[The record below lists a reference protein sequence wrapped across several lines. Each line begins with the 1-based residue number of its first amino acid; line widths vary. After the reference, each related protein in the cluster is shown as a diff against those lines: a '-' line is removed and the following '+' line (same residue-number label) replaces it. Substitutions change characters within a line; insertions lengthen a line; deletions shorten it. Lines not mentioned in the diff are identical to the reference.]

1 MQLFGLYNSKDYYRA
16 CMTTTD
22 NLGINCLKNFEHLM
36 FGQRIAYVIE
46 TRGISKAWVAERL
59 GISKQALN
67 YLLKHSIKPKFV
79 DEFAELLGLDPQWI
93 EQGAGAP
100 SLKENRPVKRTK
112 LPVLTS
118 AMLLEQNG
126 MHSGKGEI
134 EFSHHPAETYT
145 AYKLEDDS
153 NFPPFIEGTVLIFN
167 TNKQPNTQDYVLI
180 QIENEIFVRQYLV
193 DGQNICFKASNPQ
206 HKTFINPKI
215 TILGVLVEA
224 RYQLS

>member
-1 MQLFGLYNSKDYYRA
+1 MTSSDNIGVRDLAQFEDMAFGP
-16 CMTTTD
+16 
-22 NLGINCLKNFEHLM
+22 
-36 FGQRIAYVIE
+36 RIAYVIE

-93 EQGAGAP
+93 EHGVGAL
-100 SLKENRPVKRTK
+100 SLKETRPVKRTT
-112 LPVLTS
+112 LPVQTA
-118 AMLLEQNG
+118 AMLLGRED
-126 MHSGKGEI
+126 MHSGKSDI
-134 EFSHHPAETYT
+134 EFSHHPGETYT

-153 NFPPFIEGTVLIFN
+153 NFPPFIEGTVLVFN

-180 QIENEIFVRQYLV
+180 QIEKNIFVRQYLV
-193 DGQNICFKASNPQ
+193 DGQDICFKASNPQ
-206 HKTFINPKI
+206 HKTFINPGV

>member
-1 MQLFGLYNSKDYYRA
+1 MTSSDNIGVRDLEQIEAMDY
-16 CMTTTD
+16 
-22 NLGINCLKNFEHLM
+22 
-36 FGQRIAYVIE
+36 GQRIAYVIE
-46 TRGISKAWVAERL
+46 TRGVSKAWVAERL

-79 DEFAELLGLDPQWI
+79 DEFAELLGLDPKWI
-93 EQGAGAP
+93 EHGAGTP
-100 SLKENRPVKRTK
+100 SLKDNRPVKRTK
-112 LPVLTS
+112 LPILTT
-118 AMLLEQNG
+118 AMLLGQGG
-126 MHSGKGEI
+126 MHSGKNEI

-193 DGQNICFKASNPQ
+193 DGQDICFKASNPQ
-206 HKTFINPKI
+206 HKTFINPQI

-224 RYQLS
+224 RYQLN

>member
-1 MQLFGLYNSKDYYRA
+1 
-16 CMTTTD
+16 MTSSD
-22 NLGINCLKNFEHLM
+22 NIGVRDLKQSEDM
-36 FGQRIAYVIE
+36 AFGQRIAYVIE

-59 GISKQALN
+59 GVSKQALN

-93 EQGAGAP
+93 EHGAGAP

-118 AMLLEQNG
+118 AMLLGQDG
-126 MHSGKGEI
+126 MHSGKSEI
-134 EFSHHPAETYT
+134 EFSHHPAESYT

-167 TNKQPNTQDYVLI
+167 TNKQPGNQDYVLLK
-180 QIENEIFVRQYLV
+180 IENDIFVRQYLI

-206 HKTFINPKI
+206 HKLFINPQA

-224 RYQLS
+224 RYLV